1 MIKKKIAEGDGLPD
15 IISAGEV
22 LDAMREVG
30 FEIVE
35 ARDMALDNLYGGDP
49 WYWPLYP
56 SWNPF
61 DFRFQMNPV
70 GKGTI
75 QVVLSLLEFLR
86 LAPKGSAKVQG
97 MLQQGAWG
105 LAQGGKLG
113 IFTPMYLVVARKP
126 FDSSP

>member
-1 MIKKKIAEGDGLPD
+1 M
-15 IISAGEV
+15 V
-22 LDAMREVG
+22 L
-30 FEIVE
+30 
-35 ARDMALDNLYGGDP
+35 ALVSILE
-49 WYWPLYP
+49 
-56 SWNPF
+56 PF

-70 GKGTI
+70 GKGVI
-75 QVVLSLLEFLR
+75 QVVLTVLEFLR

-126 FDSSP
+126 LDS